1 MCSPQH
7 SKQNHPSDPP
17 HSHPQT
23 QPMEQEPQNPQ
34 IPEIPCNQEPEQV
47 IPEEKPNLHHQGG
60 PKSSLEE
67 NPDHQ
72 SLGKPLVLPIPG
84 VDVPHSGGDMT
95 YAPLISQ
102 TNPHKRLSKR
112 KKGKCNARKQQA
124 IDRRLNALLGK
135 LRPIPFIPS
144 KILDFCSHE
153 KLLKGLGLWEFVHIG
168 FNTDVRVDLI
178 AQLVATYDPKSR
190 RSCVNGEK
198 IGVSRADLARALRLP
213 VKKEK
218 GDVVNLD
225 VEAFCEES
233 IGFIE
238 DFVSIWVLLH
248 DDTWMMPN
256 EVLHWI
262 KVIRDGSPEKVD
274 WAGLVWFMVEK
285 ELTQGEQLEDCYY
298 AVHLQYLIKSQRE
311 EVFFS
316 KELEKAELGVDVK
329 EVELEKAELGV
340 DGNEVELE
348 KAELSIDVK
357 EVGLEKAELGIDDKE
372 AELGIDVKE
381 LEKAELGV
389 DNKELE
395 KAELGVEDNEEELEK
410 AELGVDAKE
419 EELEKAELGV
429 EAKDEELGK
438 VELSV
443 EVMEEESG
451 VGFKEEELEKADFLG
466 VEIKGEENGDV
477 KVGGVTEGRD
487 EESVLRE
494 PNIEL
499 SLGQDMEKTEEV
511 NDAVAMDVE
520 EHIGEQLEEEEQEQ
534 WQPLDGNNDVLE
546 NNYLRLCTNEAVT
559 LDDHKEEKDESED
572 LVDEEG
578 VEGDYGE
585 EQEKEDGFTGIF
597 LQTREASQIPFYSN
611 VHLHDQPSIELV
623 SPGTDLNT
631 SAPSFACG
639 SKREVEHNHDDDIA
653 HQPHGSNKR
662 LKIEGPSNNIPSDFG
677 TIMGQMQQWM
687 TKARTM
693 YEAKEQTEEQLN
705 IHKQILLDECH
716 RRDAAIAHLQTTTS
730 EELQKRDNMIY
741 RLERELFMM
750 GNIVEGYK
758 KALKDTH
765 KAFAEYRQRIQL
777 PEEPI
782 YKDAGP
788 GGLVLSTAEIE
799 KLRVKQEEEYKS
811 NCLMLHLKAE
821 EALEDYTGEF
831 EMYMDK
837 VNLLGIR
844 LMSISSNVVEL
855 KEMYAKRRKNLE
867 THQKADEARD
877 ATAEE

>member
-7 SKQNHPSDPP
+7 SKQDYPSDPS

-34 IPEIPCNQEPEQV
+34 IPESPRNQDPQGV
-47 IPEEKPNLHHQGG
+47 IPEEKPNLHHQEG

-72 SLGKPLVLPIPG
+72 SSGKPLVLPIPG
-84 VDVPHSGGDMT
+84 VDVPHSGGDMFD
-95 YAPLISQ
+95 APLISQ
-102 TNPHKRLSKR
+102 TNPHKRLPKR

-262 KVIRDGSPEKVD
+262 RVIKDGSPEKVD

-285 ELTQGEQLEDCYY
+285 ELTQGEQLGDCYY
-298 AVHLQYLIKSQRE
+298 AVHFQYLIKSQRE
-311 EVFFS
+311 ELFFG
-316 KELEKAELGVDVK
+316 KELEKAELGIDVK

-348 KAELSIDVK
+348 KAELGVDGNEGELEKAELSIDVK
-357 EVGLEKAELGIDDKE
+357 EAEMEKAELSIDVKEAEMEKAELSIDVKEAEMEKAELGIDVKE
-372 AELGIDVKE
+372 VELGVEVKE
-381 LEKAELGV
+381 LEKAELG
-389 DNKELE
+389 
-395 KAELGVEDNEEELEK
+395 
-410 AELGVDAKE
+410 
-419 EELEKAELGV
+419 
-429 EAKDEELGK
+429 
-438 VELSV
+438 V

-477 KVGGVTEGRD
+477 KVGGVTEGQD

-559 LDDHKEEKDESED
+559 LDDHEEEKDESED

-585 EQEKEDGFTGIF
+585 EQVKEDGFTGIF

-611 VHLHDQPSIELV
+611 VHLPDQPSIELV

-693 YEAKEQTEEQLN
+693 YEEKERTEEQLN

-799 KLRVKQEEEYKS
+799 KLRIKQEEEYKS

-867 THQKADEARD
+867 THQRAEGARD